1 MVINLEV
8 SYEAGDLV
16 APERLLA
23 SLDVISS
30 KESE

>member
-8 SYEAGDLV
+8 SYETGDLE

-30 KESE
+30 MESE